1 MTALFFGTIAVGHYT
16 ARRYAEAARY
26 TTQAARLRPGFQGAQ
41 RMRCASLAQA
51 GRVDEARSLL
61 ARALR
66 EQPQLSVDWI
76 RASVPYQMPKLMEL
90 FLEGVRR
97 AGLNDS

>member
-1 MTALFFGTIAVGHYT
+1 
-16 ARRYAEAARY
+16 
-26 TTQAARLRPGFQGAQ
+26 
-41 RMRCASLAQA
+41 MRCASLAQA

-61 ARALR
+61 AMALR